1 MAVKKIGNI
10 ERVLISE
17 CVKDIPSFAKIKR
30 LFDMGADPNAVN
42 DIGECVLGIILEG
55 YCSLHGTNLR
65 SGFFV
70 PMLIEIFTENGFNVR
85 RHGLKVISELQNGCY
100 DKYMR
105 RAIKMILK
113 ARRECL
119 RKDINIVCR
128 CVKNAASKF
137 TGKIK
142 PQAA

>member
-1 MAVKKIGNI
+1 MQY
-10 ERVLISE
+10 
-17 CVKDIPSFAKIKR
+17 
-30 LFDMGADPNAVN
+30 GA
-42 DIGECVLGIILEG
+42 
-55 YCSLHGTNLR
+55 NLR

-70 PMLIEIFTENGFNVR
+70 PMLIETFAENGFNVR

-119 RKDINIVCR
+119 RQDINTVCR
-128 CVKNAASKF
+128 YVKTAAAKF
-137 TGKIK
+137 TDKIK

>member
-1 MAVKKIGNI
+1 MQKSKGC
-10 ERVLISE
+10 STW
-17 CVKDIPSFAKIKR
+17 
-30 LFDMGADPNAVN
+30 GADPNAVN

-55 YCSLHGTNLR
+55 YCSLYGANLR

-70 PMLIEIFTENGFNVR
+70 PMLIETFAENGFNVR

-119 RKDINIVCR
+119 RQDINTVCR
-128 CVKNAASKF
+128 YVKTAAAKF
-137 TGKIK
+137 TDKIK